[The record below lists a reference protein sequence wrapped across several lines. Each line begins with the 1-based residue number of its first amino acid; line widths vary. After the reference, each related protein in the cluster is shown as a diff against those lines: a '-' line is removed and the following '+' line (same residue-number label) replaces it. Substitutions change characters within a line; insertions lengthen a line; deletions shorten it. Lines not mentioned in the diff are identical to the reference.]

1 MAKIHNIIF
10 TKSTRLRSL
19 LKDTEVMG
27 NSCLYSHEHTY
38 NSGYGITYIAE
49 KWAEKIGKN

>member
-19 LKDTEVMG
+19 LKDIEVMG
-27 NSCLYSHEHTY
+27 NSYLYSHEHTY
-38 NSGYGITYIAE
+38 YSGITYIAE
-49 KWAEKIGKN
+49 KWTEKIGKN